1 VADGLAEVEGNPLA
15 LRTFAGLFDRFEFW
29 FPIVTP

>member
-1 VADGLAEVEGNPLA
+1 MGIDGNPLA
-15 LRTFAGLFDRFEFW
+15 LRTFARLFDDLEPW